1 MGCWSRRKRLILA
14 LLGHLSKSLIRMSS
28 RGLMCLDLQFMN
40 LLWNF
45 REYTKLILSNLRH
58 SSRHTTD

>member
-45 REYTKLILSNLRH
+45 RE
-58 SSRHTTD
+58 